1 MKRRGEAARDPL
13 SHSLTGSDRSGCP
26 RGRYRGF
33 QTGGIG
39 RGRRVML
46 SPRVRRLLSGSIL
59 VAVGLAVAQALAYL
73 LNLVAARLL
82 GPQTYGAFAA
92 LMSVMLI
99 ASTVALGLQA
109 ASSKRVVATPA
120 SERPSVGWG
129 LLSTGVRTSLLL
141 GLIAVVLS
149 PLIAKLLR
157 LDTIVAAVITG
168 LIIGVFT
175 LSGAQLG
182 ITQGAEKFGRLGSL
196 YSSVQLCRTVGA
208 VAGAALGHT
217 LTGTLLGLLVGTV
230 AGVAV
235 GQLIVAPLVARPAAA
250 VPDIGSE
257 TWHATHALLAL
268 FVLTNMD
275 ILLARYFLT
284 ADQAG
289 LYAVGVLIAKVAF
302 FLPQFII
309 VIAFP
314 TMSRQQ
320 DRRSILLAAGA
331 TATIG
336 LIVTL
341 FVVFASSFVVAAVG
355 GSQYRELTSEAW
367 LFAAEGS
374 LFAVAQVLLY
384 GQVARGNRWAVV
396 FLWAAVA
403 LFGLAVA
410 LGPHSS
416 VLVIVTTALI
426 VAAVVVVAGIISSMR
441 APRQEPLTLN
451 EIGEFLEQ

>member
-1 MKRRGEAARDPL
+1 
-13 SHSLTGSDRSGCP
+13 
-26 RGRYRGF
+26 
-33 QTGGIG
+33 
-39 RGRRVML
+39 ML
-46 SPRVRRLLSGSIL
+46 SPRVRRLLSGSL
-59 VAVGLAVAQALAYL
+59 FVAVGLAAAQVLAYL
-73 LNLVAARLL
+73 LNLIAARLL
-82 GPQTYGAFAA
+82 GPQSYGAFAA

-109 ASSKRVVATPA
+109 ASSKRVVATEQ
-120 SERPSVGWG
+120 SVRPEVGWG
-129 LLSTGVRTSLLL
+129 LLRVGIRTSVLL
-141 GLIAVVLS
+141 GLVAVLLS
-149 PLIAKLLR
+149 PLIATVLR
-157 LDTIVAAVITG
+157 LDNVTAAVVTAV
-168 LIIGVFT
+168 IIGVFT
-175 LSGAQLG
+175 LGGSQLG

-196 YSSVQLCRTVGA
+196 YSSVQLCRTLGA
-208 VAGAALGHT
+208 VAGAAVGHT
-217 LTGTLLGLLVGTV
+217 LTGTLLGLLAGTIV
-230 AGVAV
+230 GVAV
-235 GQLIVAPLVARPAAA
+235 GQVIVAPLVSRPAAP
-250 VPDIGSE
+250 VPGIGGE

-275 ILLARYFLT
+275 ILLARFFLT

-331 TATIG
+331 TAVIG
-336 LIVTL
+336 LVVTL
-341 FVVFASSFVVAAVG
+341 TVVFASSFVVAAVG

-396 FLWAAVA
+396 FLWCAVA

-416 VLVIVTTALI
+416 VLVIVATALT
-426 VAAVVVVAGIISSMR
+426 VATVVVIAGIISSMR
-441 APRQEPLTLN
+441 APRQEPLTLT

>member
-1 MKRRGEAARDPL
+1 
-13 SHSLTGSDRSGCP
+13 
-26 RGRYRGF
+26 
-33 QTGGIG
+33 
-39 RGRRVML
+39 
-46 SPRVRRLLSGSIL
+46 
-59 VAVGLAVAQALAYL
+59 
-73 LNLVAARLL
+73 
-82 GPQTYGAFAA
+82 
-92 LMSVMLI
+92 
-99 ASTVALGLQA
+99 
-109 ASSKRVVATPA
+109 
-120 SERPSVGWG
+120 
-129 LLSTGVRTSLLL
+129 
-141 GLIAVVLS
+141 
-149 PLIAKLLR
+149 
-157 LDTIVAAVITG
+157 
-168 LIIGVFT
+168 
-175 LSGAQLG
+175 
-182 ITQGAEKFGRLGSL
+182 
-196 YSSVQLCRTVGA
+196 
-208 VAGAALGHT
+208 
-217 LTGTLLGLLVGTV
+217 
-230 AGVAV
+230 
-235 GQLIVAPLVARPAAA
+235 
-250 VPDIGSE
+250 
-257 TWHATHALLAL
+257 
-268 FVLTNMD
+268 MD